1 MKKIF
6 RFIITQLLIAQAKQY
21 LKKHRTQVIA
31 ITGSIGKTSVKEATY
46 HLLKNHFKVYKSPQG
61 FNTEIG
67 ISLAVLQEEKSGFS
81 SPVEWFKILKRTF
94 LKEKTAYQK
103 IILEMGADRPG
114 DIKKLISIAKPK
126 IGIITNVNPVH
137 LNKNQFKDLA
147 AIQKEKGSL
156 IKNMAKDGL
165 AILNYDDPLVKS
177 METHATKV
185 SYGTEDG
192 LEVQGGGVKVHN
204 KNITFQV
211 KYKGETVDFK
221 IPVLGSFQ
229 IYTLLPAITV
239 GVKLGMSLQECAE
252 ALKGYQLP
260 PGRMNTIDGI
270 NDSII
275 IDSSY
280 NASPTA
286 NEKALELLNEL
297 PAKRKIAAMGT
308 MNELGEF
315 TKEAHL
321 KLGAQTAEVSNILI
335 TVGPEASIIKQG
347 AIEAGMP
354 EKNIYT
360 FFDSE
365 AAGLFLQKELRP
377 DDLILA
383 KGSQNRVRMERM
395 VKMIMRHPEKA
406 SVLLCRQDD
415 AWSTI

>member
-1 MKKIF
+1 M
-6 RFIITQLLIAQAKQY
+6 
-21 LKKHRTQVIA
+21 IA
-31 ITGSIGKTSVKEATY
+31 ITGSIGKTSAKEAIY

-61 FNTEIG
+61 FNTEVG
-67 ISLAVLQEEKSGFS
+67 ISLAILQEEKSGFS
-81 SPVEWFKILKRTF
+81 STVEWLKILKRAF
-94 LKEKTAYQK
+94 FKKKEPYQK

-137 LNKNQFKDLA
+137 LSKGQFKDLA
-147 AIQKEKGSL
+147 DIQKEKGSL

-177 METHATKV
+177 METHATKI
-185 SYGTEDG
+185 SYGTEDELDIKG
-192 LEVQGGGVKVHN
+192 SSIKAHS
-204 KNITFQV
+204 KNITFQT

-221 IPVLGSFQ
+221 VPVLGSFQ
-229 IYTLLPAITV
+229 IDILLPAIAV

-252 ALKGYQLP
+252 ALEDYQTP
-260 PGRMNTIDGI
+260 PGRMSAIDGI
-270 NDSII
+270 NDSLIV
-275 IDSSY
+275 DSSY
-280 NASPTA
+280 NASPTS
-286 NEKALELLNEL
+286 NEKALELLREL

-321 KLGAQTAEVSNILI
+321 KLGAQAANVSNILI

-365 AAGLFLQKELRP
+365 GAGHFLQKELRP
-377 DDLILA
+377 NDLILV
-383 KGSQNRVRMERM
+383 KGSQNRVRMEKM
-395 VKMIMRHPEKA
+395 VKMIMKKPEKA
-406 SVLLCRQDD
+406 SILLCRQDS
-415 AWSTI
+415 AWHNI

>member
-6 RFIITQLLIAQAKQY
+6 RLIITQLLVLQAKRY

-31 ITGSIGKTSVKEATY
+31 ITGSVGKTSVKEATY
-46 HLLKNHFKVYKSPQG
+46 HLLKNHFKIYKSPQG

-81 SPVEWFKILKRTF
+81 SPIEWFKILRRTF

-103 IILEMGADRPG
+103 IILEMGADKPG

-126 IGIITNVNPVH
+126 VGIITNVNPVH

-165 AILNYDDPLVKS
+165 AILNYDDPLIKS
-177 METHATKV
+177 METHAARV
-185 SYGTEDG
+185 SYGMEDG
-192 LEVQGGGVKVHN
+192 LEVQGGNVKTHN
-204 KNITFQV
+204 KNITFHV

-252 ALKGYQLP
+252 ALKDYQLP
-260 PGRMNTIDGI
+260 PGRMSAIDGI
-270 NDSII
+270 NDSLI

-308 MNELGEF
+308 MNELGEL

-321 KLGAQTAEVSNILI
+321 KLGAQVAAVANILI
-335 TVGPEASIIKQG
+335 TVGPEASTIKQG

-354 EKNIYT
+354 EKSIYT

-365 AAGLFLQKELRP
+365 AAGLFLQKELCP
-377 DDLILA
+377 NDLILA

-395 VKMIMRHPEKA
+395 VKMIMKQPEKA

-415 AWSTI
+415 AWENI